1 MNLLIFII
9 KLFTIYLVVKL
20 AIIHSINSNVNNFKY
35 KIRGFVRR
43 DISEFLWEK
52 NNKKL

>member
-9 KLFTIYLVVKL
+9 KFLTIYLVVKL
-20 AIIHSINSNVNNFKY
+20 AVIHSINSNVDNFKY
-35 KIRGFVRR
+35 KIRGFVRG

-52 NNKKL
+52 NNNKL